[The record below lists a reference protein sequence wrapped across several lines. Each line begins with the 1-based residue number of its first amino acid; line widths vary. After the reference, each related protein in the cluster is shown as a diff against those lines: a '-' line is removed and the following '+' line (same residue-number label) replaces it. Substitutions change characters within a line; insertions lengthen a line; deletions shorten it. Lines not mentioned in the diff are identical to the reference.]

1 MSQWKKLQWVDT
13 CCDSDYDSYELVYN
27 GVTVIYNVHEQKEF
41 IIAPSWDDADM
52 SEQWYASEE
61 EVIAAIDSGDYS
73 KFRKPFKYTKAE
85 VITENNDVFRLS
97 FFVPMP
103 NIHTIYDDVE
113 SSKIVQNYVADFV
126 KNNFKFSGS
135 IRIIY

>member
-1 MSQWKKLQWVDT
+1 MSQWKKLEWIDT

-61 EVIAAIDSGDYS
+61 EVIAAIDSGDYL